1 MSLPKPIN
9 WITQQQGSS
18 DWLFYQHIC
27 QTIKNFE
34 DIDTPAE
41 FTSAFHA
48 AIVNFE
54 DQYPSLST
62 NNTVSTLK
70 MKVYQQIISQLPLEV
85 GENSYTFEDLV
96 EIDTISKKIF
106 LNESITSLLVDDDFV
121 LQIWNALSLGLKIC
135 NYQDKGIA
143 AMRET
148 MTIDWI
154 QAQSK
159 TPMFFH
165 KASLIKLTAEEPG
178 NHGFEGLG
186 SLFG

>member
-9 WITQQQGSS
+9 WITQQVGSS

-27 QTIKNFE
+27 QIIKNFE
-34 DIDTPAE
+34 DIETPAE
-41 FTSAFHA
+41 FTSLFHSA
-48 AIVNFE
+48 VVDFE
-54 DQYPSLST
+54 EQFPSLST

-70 MKVYQQIISQLPLEV
+70 MKIYQQIISQLPLEV
-85 GENSYTFEDLV
+85 GSNTYTFEDFT
-96 EIDTISKKIF
+96 EIDIIPEKIT
-106 LNESITSLLVDDDFV
+106 LNEHMGSLVVDDEFP
-121 LQIWNALSLGLKIC
+121 LYIWNALSLGLKIC

-148 MTIDWI
+148 MTLDWI
-154 QAQSK
+154 QAQAK

-165 KASLIKLTAEEPG
+165 KASLIKLTSEKPG
-178 NHGFEGLG
+178 KHGFEGLG

>member
-9 WITQQQGSS
+9 WINQQQGSA

-34 DIDTPAE
+34 DIETPAE

-54 DQYPSLST
+54 DQYPSLSN

-96 EIDTISKKIF
+96 EIDTISKKIS
-106 LNESITSLLVDDDFV
+106 LNESITSLMVDDDFV

>member
-9 WITQQQGSS
+9 WITQQVGSA

-34 DIDTPAE
+34 NIETPAE
-41 FTSAFHA
+41 FTSLFHA

-54 DQYPSLST
+54 AQFPSLST

-96 EIDTISKKIF
+96 EIDTLPKKIY

-148 MTIDWI
+148 MTRDWI
-154 QAQSK
+154 QAQAK
-159 TPMFFH
+159 TSMLL
-165 KASLIKLTAEEPG
+165 KKDSLIKLTAELPG
-178 NHGFEGLG
+178 KHGFEGLG

>member
-9 WITQQQGSS
+9 WINQQQGSA

-27 QTIKNFE
+27 QTIKNFDWIE
-34 DIDTPAE
+34 TPVE
-41 FTSAFHA
+41 FTSAVHA

-54 DQYPSLST
+54 DQYPSLSS

-85 GENSYTFEDLV
+85 GGNSYTFEDLV
-96 EIDTISKKIF
+96 EIDTIPKKIF
-106 LNESITSLLVDDDFV
+106 LNESMTSLIVDEDFV
-121 LQIWNALSLGLKIC
+121 LHLWNALSLGLKIC

-148 MTIDWI
+148 MTIEWI
-154 QAQSK
+154 QAQAK

-165 KASLIKLTAEEPG
+165 KASLIKLTEELPG
-178 NHGFEGLG
+178 KHGFEGLG